1 MLLTRCLIG
10 HFCIDWYYRK
20 VGRIWT
26 PNWTRPSLSFLS
38 MSTPR
43 QKARPESTD
52 SPESLPESPASLE
65 SPDSLESPELPK
77 SNGSPILSLG
87 SIGLHPFHPPGDQLA
102 ISLSAE
108 DSSQTKINKRL
119 DLETTPSQKPYIE
132 EWLLPIECKY
142 KKYYSHNYWT
152 LLFLCLIW
160 GRF

>member
-10 HFCIDWYYRK
+10 HFCIYWYYRK
-20 VGRIWT
+20 VGKIWT

-38 MSTPR
+38 MSTP

-65 SPDSLESPELPK
+65 SPELPK
-77 SNGSPILSLG
+77 SNGILSF
-87 SIGLHPFHPPGDQLA
+87 SSARRSVGDQFVLWGFV
-102 ISLSAE
+102 SLFPTTIY
-108 DSSQTKINKRL
+108 QRL

-132 EWLLPIECKY
+132 EWLLSIECKY
-142 KKYYSHNYWT
+142 KKCYSHNTWT

>member
-43 QKARPESTD
+43 QKARPESTE

-102 ISLSAE
+102 ISIHRQHCTGVHGGRRPGLNITQMMAWQS
-108 DSSQTKINKRL
+108 DHLQRTKRIWV
-119 DLETTPSQKPYIE
+119 T
-132 EWLLPIECKY
+132 Y
-142 KKYYSHNYWT
+142 KALWNFAGISNT
-152 LLFLCLIW
+152 
-160 GRF
+160 